1 VSHLEAESLALRALG
16 ETGGAAPEDAHLAA
30 CPHCQSELRQLTAV
44 VALARQADAGDRLHH
59 PSPEVWS
66 RVAVAA
72 LGSNGSAAG
81 AGAGGAG
88 AAGAGAAGAGAG
100 AGGADPPAAR
110 DRGLPRPAPAGH
122 AARHRGWRAW
132 LPRRP
137 LAAALA
143 GALAGLIIGAGA
155 AVTVHERDAG
165 HHPALAAGPRV
176 VARIALR
183 PLPEFPQWRNA
194 AGLAVMEATS
204 RGPLLTVRLSA
215 PRLPG
220 FYEVWLLARNGV
232 SMISLGDLDSA
243 HTGEFSMPPG
253 VDLRNYSRI
262 DISLQPYNGSPVHS
276 PTSVVRGSLPQ

>member
-1 VSHLEAESLALRALG
+1 MSHLEAESLALRALG
-16 ETGGAAPEDAHLAA
+16 ETGGAPPEDAHLAA

-44 VALARQADAGDRLHH
+44 VALARQADAADRVSH
-59 PSPEVWS
+59 PSPEVWA
-66 RVAVAA
+66 RVAAAA
-72 LGSNGSAAG
+72 LGSNGSAAR
-81 AGAGGAG
+81 A
-88 AAGAGAAGAGAG
+88 AAGAGAG
-100 AGGADPPAAR
+100 AGAGDGAGREPA
-110 DRGLPRPAPAGH
+110 RGGRLPRPAPDGR
-122 AARHRGWRAW
+122 AARHRGWGSW
-132 LPRRP
+132 LPRRSSWQPRRP

-143 GALAGLIIGAGA
+143 GAVAGLIIGAGS
-155 AVTVHERDAG
+155 AVAIHERDAG
-165 HHPALAAGPRV
+165 GQPAATAGPRV

-183 PLPEFPQWRNA
+183 PLPEFPQWRKA

-215 PRLPG
+215 PRRPG

>member
-1 VSHLEAESLALRALG
+1 VSHLEAESLSLRALG
-16 ETGGAAPEDAHLAA
+16 ETDGAGPDDAHLAA
-30 CPHCQSELRQLTAV
+30 CAHCQSELRQLTAV
-44 VALARQADAGDRLHH
+44 VALARRADAGDRMAH
-59 PSPEVWS
+59 PSPEVWA
-66 RVAVAA
+66 RVAAAA

-81 AGAGGAG
+81 ASAG
-88 AAGAGAAGAGAG
+88 AS
-100 AGGADPPAAR
+100 ADPAAAR
-110 DRGLPRPAPAGH
+110 DRGLPRPASARR
-122 AARHRGWRAW
+122 AARHRAWGAW

-143 GALAGLIIGAGA
+143 GAAAGLIIGAGS
-155 AVTVHERDAG
+155 AVAVHERDAG
-165 HHPALAAGPRV
+165 RHPAVAAGTRV

-183 PLPEFPQWRNA
+183 PLPEFPQWRGA

-204 RGPLLTVRLSA
+204 NGPLLTVRLSA

-243 HTGEFSMPPG
+243 HSGEFSMPPG
-253 VDLRNYSRI
+253 VNLRNYSRI

-276 PTSVVRGSLPQ
+276 PASVVRGSLPQ